1 MLAGC
6 RIFLLPSLFR
16 ERCDMKLEA
25 FLSELDARVNQYD
38 LLCHPF
44 YKAWSE
50 GKLSGADLREYAAEY
65 YQHVAAFPSY
75 LSAFHARLEEGAMRK
90 AVAENCADEEGI
102 GSPDGR
108 SHAEL
113 WMDFAAGFGGSEQ
126 DVRGRKSLPEM
137 LQLISEFRR
146 IAREGSSAETL
157 AAFYAYESQIPR
169 VAKEKARG
177 LKEMYRADN
186 ATCRYFTLHTTAD
199 VSHSQVWKDLL
210 CKEVADE
217 ASAARALDAAESA
230 AKALWTAL
238 DGIERERLARNS

>member
-1 MLAGC
+1 
-6 RIFLLPSLFR
+6 
-16 ERCDMKLEA
+16 
-25 FLSELDARVNQYD
+25 
-38 LLCHPF
+38 
-44 YKAWSE
+44 
-50 GKLSGADLREYAAEY
+50 
-65 YQHVAAFPSY
+65 
-75 LSAFHARLEEGAMRK
+75 MRK

-146 IAREGSSAETL
+146 IARDGSSAEAL
-157 AAFYAYESQIPR
+157 ATFYAYESQVPR

-177 LKEMYRADN
+177 LKEMYGADN

-199 VSHSQVWKDLL
+199 VRHSQVWKELL
-210 CKEVADE
+210 SKEVADE
-217 ASAARALDAAESA
+217 TSAARALDAAESA

>member
-1 MLAGC
+1 
-6 RIFLLPSLFR
+6 
-16 ERCDMKLEA
+16 MKLEA

-50 GKLSGADLREYAAEY
+50 GKLSRADLREYAAEY

-75 LSAFHARLEEGAMRK
+75 LSAFHTRIEEGAMRK

-146 IAREGSSAETL
+146 IARDGSSAEAL
-157 AAFYAYESQIPR
+157 ATFYAYESQVPR

-177 LKEMYRADN
+177 LKEMYGADN

-199 VSHSQVWKDLL
+199 VRHSQVWKELL
-210 CKEVADE
+210 SKEVADE
-217 ASAARALDAAESA
+217 TSAARALDAAESA

>member
-1 MLAGC
+1 MNQQE
-6 RIFLLPSLFR
+6 FLT
-16 ERCDMKLEA
+16 ELEA
-25 FLSELDARVNQYD
+25 RIAKYD

-44 YKAWSE
+44 YQAWSQ
-50 GKLSGADLREYAAEY
+50 GTLTAVDLREYAAEY
-65 YQHVAAFPSY
+65 YHHVAAFPSY
-75 LSAFHARLEEGAMRK
+75 LSAFHSRLQDGAMRK
-90 AVAENCADEEGI
+90 AVAENCADEEGV

-113 WMDFAAGFGGSEQ
+113 WMDFAAGFGGSEP
-126 DVRGRKSLPEM
+126 DVQSRRPVKEM
-137 LQLISEFRR
+137 LELIASFRR
-146 IAREGSSAETL
+146 IAREGSSPEAL
-157 AAFYAYESQIPR
+157 AAFYAYESQVPR

-177 LKEMYRADN
+177 LKEMYGADN

-199 VSHSQVWKDLL
+199 VRHSQVWKELL
-210 CKEVADE
+210 GKEVADG